1 MSQEKIGKQVV
12 LPFSISWR
20 ISFNSVRIRI
30 GRSAITIAG
39 ILFAIA
45 FLASILT
52 QASIQSSLLHHGSVQ
67 IASKITVN
75 ESTKIRLKWLVSLSL
90 LVTIVGITNSMLM
103 SVTERYREIGTMKCL
118 GALDSFIVRIFLLE
132 AFFQGVTGS
141 LAGIILGV
149 LGVALANSINYG
161 SEVFKVFPI
170 VEILKYSTISF
181 LIGVILST
189 VGAIYPAYKAAK
201 MVPAEAM
208 RREE

>member
-1 MSQEKIGKQVV
+1 MSQEKIGKQIV
-12 LPFSISWR
+12 LPFPVSLK
-20 ISFNSVRIRI
+20 ISFNSMRMRI

-45 FLASILT
+45 FLVSILA
-52 QASIQSSLLHHGSVQ
+52 QASIQKSLLHYGSAQV
-67 IASKITVN
+67 ASKITMD
-75 ESTKIRLKWLVSLSL
+75 ESAKIRLKWLVSLSL
-90 LVTIVGITNSMLM
+90 LVSVVGITNSMLM

-132 AFFQGVTGS
+132 SFFQGVTGS
-141 LAGIILGV
+141 LAGIIVGILGV
-149 LGVALANSINYG
+149 TLSNSINYG
-161 SEVFKVFPI
+161 VEVFKVFPTI
-170 VEILKYSTISF
+170 EILKYAIFSF
-181 LIGVILST
+181 LVGIILST